1 MITQLLTPALKIN
14 SGNPI
19 DKIFYHLPI
28 FLPIQQINNTKV
40 TQKSKIKDKT
50 NFDTEDFQTT
60 LGNEDQ
66 MDYSDTRSC

>member
-1 MITQLLTPALKIN
+1 MITYLLTPALKIN

-50 NFDTEDFQTT
+50 FKLHWGMKIRWTI
-60 LGNEDQ
+60 LILVHVKLLKAK
-66 MDYSDTRSC
+66 